1 MAPLRGR
8 VVVVTGA
15 SGGVGRAV
23 VRELGRK
30 GAKVALIAR
39 GTTGL
44 GAAAVD
50 VGTGALIA
58 RGTTG
63 LGAAAV
69 DVGVAG
75 GNGQV
80 YEADV
85 ADYEQVRR
93 AGERI
98 EEELG
103 PISAWINIAFS
114 SVFARFTDITP
125 DEYERTTAVTY
136 LGYVWGTKVA
146 LDLMRPRNAGAIV
159 QAGSALSQRGIPL
172 QSAYCGAKHAI
183 KGFTESVRTELLAD
197 HSNIHITL
205 VQLPAL
211 NTPQFDWVLSKLR
224 RHPQPVPPIYQP
236 EVAARAIVYA
246 AEHPERKEYW
256 AGTPTVATLL
266 AQRVAP
272 ALVDRYVARTGIGSQ
287 QTDDKP
293 PNDVANLWE
302 PADESTDYGAH
313 GAFDGRSHAR
323 SPQLW
328 LSQHRR
334 PVLLTLAGGAAAAT
348 VTAVLRRRR

>member
-23 VRELGRK
+23 VRRLGRQ

-50 VGTGALIA
+50 VGVEG
-58 RGTTG
+58 GT
-63 LGAAAV
+63 
-69 DVGVAG
+69 
-75 GNGQV
+75 GQV
-80 YEADV
+80 FEADI
-85 ADYEQVRR
+85 ADYDQVRR

-98 EEELG
+98 EAEMG
-103 PISAWINIAFS
+103 PISVWINTAFS
-114 SVFARFTDITP
+114 SVFSKFTEISP
-125 DEYERTTAVTY
+125 EEYARTTAVTY

-146 LDLMRPRNAGAIV
+146 LDLMRPRGTGTIV
-159 QAGSALSQRGIPL
+159 QTGSALSYRGIPL

-183 KGFTESVRTELLAD
+183 KGFTESLRTELLAD
-197 HSNIHITL
+197 GGGIHVTL
-205 VQLPAL
+205 VQLPAV

-256 AGTPTVATLL
+256 VGASTAATLL

-272 ALVDRYVARTGIGSQ
+272 ALVDRYVARTGARSQ
-287 QTDDKP
+287 QTDEKP
-293 PNDVANLWE
+293 PSGVSNLWE
-302 PADESTDYGAH
+302 PADEAADYGAH
-313 GAFDGRSHAR
+313 GSFDDRSHAR

-328 LSQHRR
+328 LSQHRG
-334 PVLLTLAGGAAAAT
+334 PVLLALAGGTAAAFA
-348 VTAVLRRRR
+348 ALRRRNR

>member
-23 VRELGRK
+23 ARELGAR
-30 GAKVALIAR
+30 GARVALIAR

-50 VGTGALIA
+50 VGTEG
-58 RGTTG
+58 GT
-63 LGAAAV
+63 
-69 DVGVAG
+69 
-75 GNGQV
+75 GQV

-85 ADYEQVRR
+85 ADYEQVRH
-93 AGERI
+93 AAERI
-98 EEELG
+98 ETEMG
-103 PISAWINIAFS
+103 PISVWINTAFS
-114 SVFARFTDITP
+114 SVFAKFTDISP

-159 QAGSALSQRGIPL
+159 QTGSALSHRGIPL

-183 KGFTESVRTELLAD
+183 KGFSESVRTELMAD
-197 HSNIHITL
+197 GSNVQVTL
-205 VQLPAL
+205 VQLPAV

-256 AGTPTVATLL
+256 VGISTAATLL

-272 ALVDRYVARTGIGSQ
+272 ALVDRYLARTGVQSQ
-287 QTDDKP
+287 LTDEKEP
-293 PNDVANLWE
+293 SGVSNLWE
-302 PADESTDYGAH
+302 PADESEDYGAH
-313 GAFDGRSHAR
+313 GSFDHRSHAR

-334 PVLLTLAGGAAAAT
+334 PVLLSLAGGVAAAGIA
-348 VTAVLRRRR
+348 ALRRLRRS